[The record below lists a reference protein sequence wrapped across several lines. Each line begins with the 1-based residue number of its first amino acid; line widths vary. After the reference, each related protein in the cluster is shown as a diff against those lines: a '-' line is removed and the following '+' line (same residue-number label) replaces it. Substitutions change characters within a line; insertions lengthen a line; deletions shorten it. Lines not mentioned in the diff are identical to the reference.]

1 MKRAL
6 KIIGIVVAI
15 LIVVVI
21 ALPFV
26 VNVNS
31 FRPKLESELSTAL
44 GRPVTIGNLG
54 LSILGGSVSAQDLA
68 IADDPAFSKEPFIRA
83 KELRVGVE
91 LVPLILSKKLIVTE
105 LTLEQPKITLIHSA
119 AGPWN
124 FSSLGASS
132 APTAPEKT
140 SAPAPAAGAAPS
152 GGAAGGAS
160 AAESLSVQ
168 KLDVKDGRITMGQVG
183 SSKTRVYDNVNV
195 SVRDFSLGGQFP
207 FTLSADLPKGGS
219 LKLDGT
225 AGPINAS
232 DTSLTPLQAQ
242 LSVKHLDLAASG
254 IGEFSPGL
262 AGMADFDGKVSS
274 DGKVARTS
282 GTVQANNLKLVEHG
296 APAGRPVQLKYATE
310 YGLRTQEG
318 QLTQGDITMGKALAR
333 LTGAYKL
340 QGEKALLNMKL
351 NAQNMPVDDLEAML
365 PALGVVLPS
374 GSRLSG
380 GTLST
385 TLAISGPADNPV
397 ITGPIK
403 LANSK
408 LAGFDLGSKLSAIS
422 KLSGAKTGSDTT
434 IENLSTDAHM
444 GPEGIS
450 TQKVNLTIPALGVLT
465 GSGTISPGGALDYKM
480 NASLSGTVISGVTKL
495 AGMGNSSGAGIPFF
509 IRGTTANPSFVP
521 DVKGMVNNQIGGI
534 ANTLKSRFGGQ
545 TSSGQKSSTDSVVE
559 GITGLFQKKKK

>member
-6 KIIGIVVAI
+6 KIIGIVFAI

-31 FRPKLESELSTAL
+31 FRPKLESELSSSL

-54 LSILGGSVSAQDLA
+54 LSILAGSVSAQDLA
-68 IADDPAFSKEPFIRA
+68 IGDDPAFSKEPFVRA

-91 LVPLILSKKLIVTE
+91 LMPLILSKKLNVTE
-105 LTLEQPKITLIHSA
+105 LTLEQPEISLLRSPSGT
-119 AGPWN
+119 WN
-124 FSSLGASS
+124 FSSLGTSNAPVTAPAKAS
-132 APTAPEKT
+132 APP
-140 SAPAPAAGAAPS
+140 SAAAPTPS
-152 GGAAGGAS
+152 TGAAGEES
-160 AAESLSVQ
+160 AAQSLSV
-168 KLDVKDGRITMGQVG
+168 KELDVKNGRITMGQVG
-183 SSKTRVYDNVNV
+183 SSKTRVYDNVNIT
-195 SVRDFSLGGQFP
+195 VRDFSFGGQFP
-207 FTLSADLPKGGS
+207 FTFSADLPKGGS

-242 LSVKHLDLAASG
+242 VNVKHLDLAASG

-262 AGMADFDGKVSS
+262 AGLADFDGKVSS

-282 GTVQANNLKLVEHG
+282 GTLQADKLKLVEHG

-310 YGLRTQEG
+310 YGLRSQEG
-318 QLTQGDITMGKALAR
+318 QLTEGNIAMGKAAAQ
-333 LTGAYKL
+333 LTGSYKL

-397 ITGPIK
+397 ITGPIR

-422 KLSGAKTGSDTT
+422 KLSGAKTGADTT
-434 IENLSTDAHM
+434 IENFSTDARM

-450 TQKVNLTIPALGVLT
+450 TQKVNLTIPSLGVLT

-480 NASLSGTVISGVTKL
+480 NASVSGTVLSGVTQL
-495 AGMGNSSGAGIPFF
+495 AGMSNKSAGIPFF
-509 IRGTTANPSFVP
+509 IRGTTSNPSFVP
-521 DVKGMVNNQIGGI
+521 DVKGMVNSQIGGI
-534 ANTLKSRFGGQ
+534 ADTLKSRLGAQ
-545 TSSGQKSSTDSVVE
+545 PSPGQKSNANSVVE